1 MHEQTKDEKNKKSKY
16 TPPPKGI
23 QNIGNTWFMNSILQW
38 TRATP
43 LFHEYFLED
52 QKYKD
57 DLEKGTEVEN
67 TMASLYTEITMN
79 QGRVNTTKIIL

>member
-1 MHEQTKDEKNKKSKY
+1 MENKKPKD

-23 QNIGNTWFMNSILQW
+23 QNIGNTCFMNSILQW

-43 LFHEYFLED
+43 SFYEYFLED

-67 TMASLYTEITMN
+67 TMASLYTEITMKK
-79 QGRVNTTKIIL
+79 GRVNTTKIIL